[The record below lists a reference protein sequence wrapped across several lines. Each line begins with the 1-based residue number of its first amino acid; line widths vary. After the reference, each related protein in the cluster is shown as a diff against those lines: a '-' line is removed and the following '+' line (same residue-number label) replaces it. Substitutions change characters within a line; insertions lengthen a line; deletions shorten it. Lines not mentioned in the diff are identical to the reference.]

1 MMKLL
6 QYLQQVEEVLREY
19 KHRGSK
25 VFGVHFLQESS
36 VQCKIAAE
44 SI

>member
-25 VFGVHFLQESS
+25 VFGVKS
-36 VQCKIAAE
+36 KIAAE